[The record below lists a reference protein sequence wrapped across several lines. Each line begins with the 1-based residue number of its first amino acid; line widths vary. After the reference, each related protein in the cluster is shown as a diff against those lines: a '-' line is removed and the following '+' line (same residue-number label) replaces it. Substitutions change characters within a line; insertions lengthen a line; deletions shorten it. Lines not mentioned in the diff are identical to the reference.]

1 MNSRPPMPRR
11 RPRADARRGP
21 TQRLLG
27 AVALAAAL
35 AGCAAP
41 VSRMPEPPPEATS
54 VGMRPA
60 RVVFD
65 EARDPRTVA
74 RNFVAIVEA
83 VEPVAEREC
92 RNRAPQLNCDFRIVV
107 DDRPGMPPNA
117 FQTVDAAGRPIIAIT
132 LSLIADVRN
141 ADELA
146 FVMGHEAAHHVA
158 GHLGRQRQNATLGA
172 TVFGQLA
179 GSIGGANP
187 DSVRVAQELGAAV
200 GVRTFS
206 KEFELE
212 ADALGTI
219 IAARAGFDPV
229 RGSDYFLRIP
239 DPGHRFL
246 GTHPPSAERRALVR
260 RTAAQLGL

>member
-1 MNSRPPMPRR
+1 MHPRPLTSRPLPSRVR
-11 RPRADARRGP
+11 GLARLLAAG
-21 TQRLLG
+21 LLG
-27 AVALAAAL
+27 AAVSACAPPVA
-35 AGCAAP
+35 
-41 VSRMPEPPPEATS
+41 RMPAPPTTPVET
-54 VGMRPA
+54 RPA

-65 EARDPRTVA
+65 QAREPRAVA
-74 RNFVAIVEA
+74 RNFIAVVEA
-83 VEPVAEREC
+83 VEPVAESEC
-92 RNRAPQLNCDFRIVV
+92 RARAPRLNCDFRIVV

-117 FQTVDAAGRPIIAIT
+117 FQTVDPAGRPIIAFT
-132 LSLIADVRN
+132 LALIADVQN

-146 FVMGHEAAHHVA
+146 FVMGHEAAHHIA

-179 GSIGGANP
+179 GSIGGGNP
-187 DSVRVAQELGAAV
+187 ESIRIAQELGAAV
-200 GVRTFS
+200 GVRSFS

-212 ADALGTI
+212 ADALGTV

-246 GTHPPSAERRALVR
+246 GTHPPSADRRAIVR
-260 RTAAQLGL
+260 RTAARLGL